1 MRGKMMNTKAYVS
14 LVLVALVGGI
24 VGGALWSHFLQARE
38 AVAEST
44 DRRKIIS
51 AHEFRVV
58 DENGNVLGVLGQ
70 YAGNGELS
78 FGRRADPY
86 SVHLDKM
93 GLFCKRDEW
102 SSRFYG
108 YGFFVY
114 QGEKKVPMLSIH
126 AGPEGEYPK
135 ILFTDR
141 SYKPRLLLTLHE
153 SGAPYVELRDG
164 LFSPRVVLGYTELR
178 DIGTKSSVARDVSSL
193 VLLDRESNVIW
204 SAP

>member
-1 MRGKMMNTKAYVS
+1 MDKKNYV
-14 LVLVALVGGI
+14 LLMLVALVGGAL
-24 VGGALWSHFLQARE
+24 GGALWSHFLQERE

-44 DRRKIIS
+44 GRRKIIS

-58 DENGNVLGVLGQ
+58 DEKGNVLGVLGQ
-70 YAGNGELS
+70 DGGIGELS
-78 FGRRADPY
+78 FGRRGDPH
-86 SVHLDKM
+86 SVHLDRM
-93 GLFCKRDEW
+93 GLFCKRDQW

-114 QGEKKVPMLSIH
+114 HGEKKVPMLSVH

-178 DIGTKSSVARDVSSL
+178 DIGTKSSVVREVSSL